1 VKALGRTHWAVADGY
16 LPGWSIGPEPELESH
31 GTVSI
36 LNAGDGDASIS
47 VTILFQDRD
56 PAGPFHLTVPAHRV
70 LHQRLTELDDPEPIP
85 RATDFGVV
93 IESTVPVVVQHTR
106 LDSRQDENALMTTIA
121 FGD

>member
-1 VKALGRTHWAVADGY
+1 MRALGRTHWAVADGY
-16 LPGWSIGPEPELESH
+16 LPGWSTGPGPEMESH

-36 LNAGDGDASIS
+36 LNAGDDDAGITL
-47 VTILFQDRD
+47 TILFHDRE
-56 PAGPFHLTVPAHRV
+56 PAGPFHLAVPAHRI

-106 LDSRQDENALMTTIA
+106 LDSRQAEN
-121 FGD
+121 